1 MLKSEGVM
9 SMIEVIYKDEKRESK
24 ENAETLQIP
33 RNIRQ
38 IGLIS
43 GNYRIYVEDYVYTFL
58 SRVSEKAQQDNG
70 GLVILFGSTEWADG
84 VAYIFAKGAVMVEG
98 ETVAADHITLGNE
111 EWKQIQETGEKYFSE
126 LSVVGWFLTVPG
138 LAMRVS
144 ELAAKIH
151 LRYFAGGE
159 KILMLMDPMEKEEAF
174 FCYDNGRFLRV
185 SGYYLY
191 YEKNPMMQEY
201 MIEKKWWEVTEN
213 TDAAPDEA
221 VRSFRTIIRKKA
233 EKTEDSGE
241 RASVFSY
248 VATACL
254 VLAVLATGANFIR
267 NYQKI
272 QSVEEGLEASSVLT
286 VRDEAVS
293 ITPTASEM
301 LEEKSQITE
310 KNKETEV
317 QEMAA
322 GSQLALNAGE
332 KEASEVLKAAGLDGE
347 ADEKTKGVN
356 TAQETSG
363 IETEIDEVISGSNTG
378 ENMSGA
384 EVDMDGKTYEMG
396 SDISA
401 EISGLEVQS
410 DAAEDESV
418 NERQEAASTG
428 AYHTYVIRPG
438 DTLYQ
443 ISIANYGNLE
453 AIEEICKANDIS
465 AEEIIYPGQIIVLP

>member
-1 MLKSEGVM
+1 
-9 SMIEVIYKDEKRESK
+9 MIEVIYKDEKRESK

-70 GLVILFGSTEWADG
+70 GLVILFGNTEWADG

-98 ETVAADHITLGNE
+98 EAVTAEHITLGNE

-126 LSVVGWFLTVPG
+126 LSVVGWLLTVPG

-144 ELAAKIH
+144 ELAAKMH

-233 EKTEDSGE
+233 EKTEDSRE

-272 QSVEEGLEASSVLT
+272 QSVEEGLEAASVLT
-286 VRDEAVS
+286 VGDEAVS
-293 ITPTASEM
+293 ITPTVGEL
-301 LEEKSQITE
+301 LEETSQVTDD
-310 KNKETEV
+310 NKEMDA
-317 QEMAA
+317 QEKEA

-332 KEASEVLKAAGLDGE
+332 EASEVMEMPGAAEDIAEEMPGVGMNIGEETSEIVAGL
-347 ADEKTKGVN
+347 EK
-356 TAQETSG
+356 ETSG
-363 IETEIDEVISGSNTG
+363 VTIGEALSGTEGNADE
-378 ENMSGA
+378 
-384 EVDMDGKTYEMG
+384 KTYEMG
-396 SDISA
+396 GDTSA
-401 EISGLEVQS
+401 ETSGLEAQR

-418 NERQEAASTG
+418 NQGQEAASAG

>member
-1 MLKSEGVM
+1 
-9 SMIEVIYKDEKRESK
+9 MIEVIYKDEKRESK

-70 GLVILFGSTEWADG
+70 GLVILFGNTEWADG

-98 ETVAADHITLGNE
+98 EAVTAEHITLGNE

-144 ELAAKIH
+144 ELAAKMH

-248 VATACL
+248 AATACL

-272 QSVEEGLEASSVLT
+272 QSVEEGLEAASVLT
-286 VRDEAVS
+286 VGDEAVS
-293 ITPTASEM
+293 ITPTVGEL
-301 LEEKSQITE
+301 LEETSQVTDD
-310 KNKETEV
+310 NKEMDA
-317 QEMAA
+317 QEKEA

-332 KEASEVLKAAGLDGE
+332 EASEVMEMPGAAEDIAEEMPGVGMNIGE
-347 ADEKTKGVN
+347 ETSEITMGEALSGTEGNADEKTY
-356 TAQETSG
+356 ETG
-363 IETEIDEVISGSNTG
+363 GDT
-378 ENMSGA
+378 
-384 EVDMDGKTYEMG
+384 
-396 SDISA
+396 SA
-401 EISGLEVQS
+401 ETLGLEAQR
-410 DAAEDESV
+410 DAAEDETV
-418 NERQEAASTG
+418 NQGQEAASAG

>member
-24 ENAETLQIP
+24 EKAETLQIP

-84 VAYIFAKGAVMVEG
+84 IAYIFAKGAVMVEG
-98 ETVAADHITLGNE
+98 EAVTAEHITLGNK

-138 LAMRVS
+138 LAIRVS
-144 ELAAKIH
+144 ELAAKMH

-159 KILMLMDPMEKEEAF
+159 KILMLMDPMEKDEAF

-221 VRSFRTIIRKKA
+221 VRSFRTIIRKKT

-272 QSVEEGLEASSVLT
+272 QSVEEDLEASSVLT
-286 VRDEAVS
+286 VSDEAVS
-293 ITPTASEM
+293 ITPAASEL

-310 KNKETEV
+310 NNKEMDV

-332 KEASEVLKAAGLDGE
+332 GGAAEVMETPVGEENINEETSGTGASKGEEISEIESGMEEKTLETGMDIEKDISETEGNIDGE
-347 ADEKTKGVN
+347 A
-356 TAQETSG
+356 A
-363 IETEIDEVISGSNTG
+363 
-378 ENMSGA
+378 
-384 EVDMDGKTYEMG
+384 
-396 SDISA
+396 SA
-401 EISGLEVQS
+401 
-410 DAAEDESV
+410 
-418 NERQEAASTG
+418 G

>member
-1 MLKSEGVM
+1 
-9 SMIEVIYKDEKRESK
+9 MIEVIYKDEKRESK

-70 GLVILFGSTEWADG
+70 GLVILFGNTEWADG

-98 ETVAADHITLGNE
+98 EAVTAEHITLGNE

-144 ELAAKIH
+144 ELAAKMH

-248 VATACL
+248 AATACL

-272 QSVEEGLEASSVLT
+272 QSVEEGLEAASVLT
-286 VRDEAVS
+286 VGDEAVS
-293 ITPTASEM
+293 ITPTVGEL
-301 LEEKSQITE
+301 LEETSQVTDD
-310 KNKETEV
+310 NKEMDA
-317 QEMAA
+317 QEKEA

-332 KEASEVLKAAGLDGE
+332 EASEVMEMPGAAEDIAEEMPGVGMNIGEETSEIVAGL
-347 ADEKTKGVN
+347 EK
-356 TAQETSG
+356 ETSG
-363 IETEIDEVISGSNTG
+363 VTMGEALSGTEGNADE
-378 ENMSGA
+378 
-384 EVDMDGKTYEMG
+384 KTYEMG
-396 SDISA
+396 GDTSA
-401 EISGLEVQS
+401 ETSGLEAQR

-418 NERQEAASTG
+418 NQGQEAASAG

-453 AIEEICKANDIS
+453 AIEEICEANDIS

>member
-1 MLKSEGVM
+1 
-9 SMIEVIYKDEKRESK
+9 
-24 ENAETLQIP
+24 
-33 RNIRQ
+33 
-38 IGLIS
+38 
-43 GNYRIYVEDYVYTFL
+43 
-58 SRVSEKAQQDNG
+58 
-70 GLVILFGSTEWADG
+70 
-84 VAYIFAKGAVMVEG
+84 
-98 ETVAADHITLGNE
+98 
-111 EWKQIQETGEKYFSE
+111 
-126 LSVVGWFLTVPG
+126 
-138 LAMRVS
+138 
-144 ELAAKIH
+144 
-151 LRYFAGGE
+151 
-159 KILMLMDPMEKEEAF
+159 
-174 FCYDNGRFLRV
+174 
-185 SGYYLY
+185 
-191 YEKNPMMQEY
+191 

-221 VRSFRTIIRKKA
+221 VRSFRTIIRKKT

-248 VATACL
+248 VVTACL
-254 VLAVLATGANFIR
+254 VLAILATGANFIR

-286 VRDEAVS
+286 VGDEAVS
-293 ITPTASEM
+293 VTPTASKL

-310 KNKETEV
+310 KNKEIEV

-332 KEASEVLKAAGLDGE
+332 KEASEILEATGLDEE
-347 ADEKTKGVN
+347 ADEKITGVN
-356 TAQETSG
+356 NAEETSG
-363 IETEIDEVISGSNTG
+363 IEAETDEVISSSNTG
-378 ENMSGA
+378 GDMSGA
-384 EVDMDGKTYEMG
+384 EVDMDEEMYETG
-396 SDISA
+396 RNTSA

-410 DAAEDESV
+410 DVAEDESIS
-418 NERQEAASTG
+418 ERQEAASTG